1 MNNKQKPNTK
11 LWAWALLFA
20 AIGVL
25 CGVLAAL
32 LPLLIY

>member
-1 MNNKQKPNTK
+1 MNKKKEQEPK

-25 CGVLAAL
+25 CGALAAL
-32 LPLLIY
+32 LSLLIC